1 MALEMNE
8 IRLPSA
14 IGLFQIAKIRL
25 PEIWQRIAF
34 CSFFRLHGKGH
45 KKSKWLQ

>member
-14 IGLFQIAKIRL
+14 IDGFGDDEIRL
-25 PEIWQRIAF
+25 PSAIDGF
-34 CSFFRLHGKGH
+34 
-45 KKSKWLQ
+45 